1 MLSVGVALA
10 GSAAAQNKQ
19 FSFAYDQPK
28 TSAYGFGADVFG
40 KRLSELSKGTMSTN
54 QYAGAQLG
62 SEAQTLQKVQTGD
75 IDFVLVST
83 ANSSTIQPESGVFSL
98 HFIFRGPDH
107 AVKVLTDPKVI
118 AAMREMY
125 ASKVKGAHMLT
136 LGSQGLRNLYCKK
149 EIKNL
154 ADIKN
159 VKVRVQATV
168 TEDTLFPAYGAQIV
182 HMPFGEVYTS
192 LQTGVVECAEN
203 GYTVYMLN
211 KHYEVA
217 PVMSVTEHE
226 ANNSVLFVSDKLWSS
241 LSAEQKEWVQ
251 QAADDMNKVQPAKA
265 FEMEKESRAR
275 LEKIGVKIVT
285 TVDKSGFESVS
296 KPIQD
301 KLANDL
307 GPNAVK
313 ILGLVRNVQ
322 VERPRHPLARPA
334 VPSPSEV
341 ARARRPRA
349 RADGAV
355 RRRHHRLHR
364 HRDLRRRHAHVRA
377 PVAVAAGGDDD
388 LLHLRRVHRHRRG
401 HAAQ

>member
-1 MLSVGVALA
+1 MFNASFIRTLALLVGVALT
-10 GSAAAQNKQ
+10 GVAAAQTKQ
-19 FSFAYDQPK
+19 FTFAYDQPK

-40 KRLSELSKGTMSTN
+40 KRLSELSKGSMSTN
-54 QYAGAQLG
+54 QYPGAQLG

-107 AVKVLTDPKVI
+107 AVKVLTDPKVV

-136 LGSQGLRNLYCKK
+136 LGSQGLRNMYCKK
-149 EIKNL
+149 EIGKL

-217 PVMSVTEHE
+217 PIMSVTEHE
-226 ANNSVLFVSDKLWSS
+226 ANNSVLFVSDKLWST
-241 LSAEQKEWVQ
+241 LSAEQKGWVQ

-307 GPNAVK
+307 GPHAVK
-313 ILGLVRNVQ
+313 ILDLVRNVK
-322 VERPRHPLARPA
+322 
-334 VPSPSEV
+334 
-341 ARARRPRA
+341 
-349 RADGAV
+349 
-355 RRRHHRLHR
+355 
-364 HRDLRRRHAHVRA
+364 
-377 PVAVAAGGDDD
+377 
-388 LLHLRRVHRHRRG
+388 
-401 HAAQ
+401 

>member
-1 MLSVGVALA
+1 MSTHASLLRGIALCA
-10 GSAAAQNKQ
+10 LLACTGAATAQNKQ

-40 KRLSELSKGTMSTN
+40 KRLSELSKGTLSTN

-62 SEAQTLQKVQTGD
+62 TEAQTLQKVQTGD

-149 EIKNL
+149 EIKSL
-154 ADIKN
+154 AEIKN

-192 LQTGVVECAEN
+192 LQTGVVDMAEN
-203 GYTVYMLN
+203 GINNYLVN
-211 KHYEVA
+211 KHYEPA
-217 PVMSVTEHE
+217 PVLSLTEHE
-226 ANNSVLFVSDKLWSS
+226 ANNAALFVSDKVWSS
-241 LSAEQKEWVQ
+241 LSAEQKQWVQ

-313 ILGLVRNVQ
+313 ILGLVRGVQ
-322 VERPRHPLARPA
+322 
-334 VPSPSEV
+334 
-341 ARARRPRA
+341 
-349 RADGAV
+349 
-355 RRRHHRLHR
+355 
-364 HRDLRRRHAHVRA
+364 
-377 PVAVAAGGDDD
+377 
-388 LLHLRRVHRHRRG
+388 
-401 HAAQ
+401 

>member
-1 MLSVGVALA
+1 VKSLNCIALA
-10 GSAAAQNKQ
+10 AALAVSSAAFAQKRE
-19 FSFAYDQPK
+19 FSFAYDQPR
-28 TSAYGFGADVFG
+28 TSAYGYGADFFG
-40 KRLSELSKGTMSTN
+40 RKLQELSKGAFSTN
-54 QYAGAQLG
+54 QYPGAQLG

-98 HFIFRGPDH
+98 HFIFLGPEH

-125 ASKVKGAHMLT
+125 AAKVKGAHMLT

-149 EIKNL
+149 EIKKI

-226 ANNSVLFVSDKLWSS
+226 ANNSVLFVSGKVWSS
-241 LSAEQKEWVQ
+241 LSAEQKKWVQ
-251 QAADDMNKVQPAKA
+251 TAADEMNKVQPAKA
-265 FEMEKESRAR
+265 FEMEKESRAK
-275 LEKIGVKIVT
+275 LEKMGVKIVT
-285 TVDKSGFESVS
+285 GVDKSGFESVS

-301 KLANDL
+301 KLAKEL
-307 GPNAVK
+307 GPHAVK
-313 ILGLVRNVQ
+313 ILGLVR
-322 VERPRHPLARPA
+322 
-334 VPSPSEV
+334 SIK
-341 ARARRPRA
+341 
-349 RADGAV
+349 
-355 RRRHHRLHR
+355 
-364 HRDLRRRHAHVRA
+364 
-377 PVAVAAGGDDD
+377 
-388 LLHLRRVHRHRRG
+388 
-401 HAAQ
+401 

>member
-1 MLSVGVALA
+1 MSSKASLIRTILLSAGLA
-10 GSAAAQNKQ
+10 VVGSALAQNKQ
-19 FSFAYDQPK
+19 YSFAYDQPK
-28 TSAYGFGADVFG
+28 TSAYGFGAEVFG
-40 KRLSELSKGTMSTN
+40 KRLAELSKGTMTTN

-107 AVKVLTDPKVI
+107 AVKVLTDPTVI

-125 ASKVKGAHMLT
+125 ASKVKGARMLT

-149 EIKNL
+149 DIKSV

-203 GYTVYMLN
+203 GYTVYLLN

-217 PVMSVTEHE
+217 PIMSVTEHE
-226 ANNSVLFVSDKLWSS
+226 ANHSVLFVSDKLWSS
-241 LSAEQKEWVQ
+241 LSDEQKKWVQ

-265 FEMEKESRAR
+265 FEMESESRAR
-275 LEKIGVKIVT
+275 LEKIGVKVLT
-285 TVDKSGFESVS
+285 GVDKSGFETIS

-313 ILGLVRNVQ
+313 ILGLVRNVK
-322 VERPRHPLARPA
+322 
-334 VPSPSEV
+334 
-341 ARARRPRA
+341 
-349 RADGAV
+349 
-355 RRRHHRLHR
+355 
-364 HRDLRRRHAHVRA
+364 
-377 PVAVAAGGDDD
+377 
-388 LLHLRRVHRHRRG
+388 
-401 HAAQ
+401 

>member
-1 MLSVGVALA
+1 MSRDASLIRTLVVSIGVAIA
-10 GSAAAQNKQ
+10 GSALAQNKE

-28 TSAYGFGADVFG
+28 TSAYGYGAEVFG

-98 HFIFRGPDH
+98 HFIFRGPEH
-107 AVKVLTDPKVI
+107 AVKALTDPNII

-149 EIKNL
+149 EIKNIGDL
-154 ADIKN
+154 KN

-168 TEDTLFPAYGAQIV
+168 TEDALFPAYGAQIV

-203 GYTVYMLN
+203 GYTVYLLN

-217 PVMSVTEHE
+217 PIMSVTEHE
-226 ANNSVLFVSDKLWSS
+226 ANHSVLFVSDKLWSS
-241 LSAEQKEWVQ
+241 LSDGQKKWVQ

-265 FEMEKESRAR
+265 FEMEKDSRAR

-285 TVDKSGFESVS
+285 GVDKSGFESVS

-301 KLANDL
+301 KLAKDL

-313 ILGLVRNVQ
+313 ILELVRNVK
-322 VERPRHPLARPA
+322 
-334 VPSPSEV
+334 
-341 ARARRPRA
+341 
-349 RADGAV
+349 
-355 RRRHHRLHR
+355 
-364 HRDLRRRHAHVRA
+364 
-377 PVAVAAGGDDD
+377 
-388 LLHLRRVHRHRRG
+388 
-401 HAAQ
+401 

>member
-1 MLSVGVALA
+1 VV
-10 GSAAAQNKQ
+10 
-19 FSFAYDQPK
+19 
-28 TSAYGFGADVFG
+28 
-40 KRLSELSKGTMSTN
+40 
-54 QYAGAQLG
+54 QLG
-62 SEAQTLQKVQTGD
+62 TEAQTLQKVQTGD

-98 HFIFRGPDH
+98 HFIFRGPEH
-107 AVKVLTDPKVI
+107 AVKALTDPKVV

-149 EIKNL
+149 EIKNVGDL
-154 ADIKN
+154 KN
-159 VKVRVQATV
+159 VKVRVQATA
-168 TEDTLFPAYGAQIV
+168 TEDALFPAYGAQIV

-226 ANNSVLFVSDKLWSS
+226 ANHSVLFVSDKLWSS
-241 LSAEQKEWVQ
+241 LNDEQKKWVQ

-285 TVDKSGFESVS
+285 GIDKSGFESIS

-301 KLANDL
+301 KLAKDL
-307 GPNAVK
+307 GPHAVQ
-313 ILGLVRNVQ
+313 ILELVRNVK
-322 VERPRHPLARPA
+322 
-334 VPSPSEV
+334 
-341 ARARRPRA
+341 
-349 RADGAV
+349 
-355 RRRHHRLHR
+355 
-364 HRDLRRRHAHVRA
+364 
-377 PVAVAAGGDDD
+377 
-388 LLHLRRVHRHRRG
+388 
-401 HAAQ
+401 

>member
-1 MLSVGVALA
+1 MSRSASLVRTLVASVSLALA
-10 GSAAAQNKQ
+10 GSALAQNKAY
-19 FSFAYDQPK
+19 SFAYDQPK
-28 TSAYGFGADVFG
+28 TSAYGFGAEVFG

-62 SEAQTLQKVQTGD
+62 TEAQTLQKVQTGD

-98 HFIFRGPDH
+98 HFIFRGPEH
-107 AVKVLTDPKVI
+107 AVKALTDPKVV

-149 EIKNL
+149 EIKNVGDL
-154 ADIKN
+154 KN
-159 VKVRVQATV
+159 VKVRVQATA
-168 TEDTLFPAYGAQIV
+168 TEDALFPAYGAQIV

-226 ANNSVLFVSDKLWSS
+226 ANHSVLFVSDKLWSS
-241 LSAEQKEWVQ
+241 LNDEQKKWVQ

-285 TVDKSGFESVS
+285 GIDKSGFESIS

-301 KLANDL
+301 KLAKDL
-307 GPNAVK
+307 GPHAVQ
-313 ILGLVRNVQ
+313 ILELVRNVK
-322 VERPRHPLARPA
+322 
-334 VPSPSEV
+334 
-341 ARARRPRA
+341 
-349 RADGAV
+349 
-355 RRRHHRLHR
+355 
-364 HRDLRRRHAHVRA
+364 
-377 PVAVAAGGDDD
+377 
-388 LLHLRRVHRHRRG
+388 
-401 HAAQ
+401 

>member
-1 MLSVGVALA
+1 VSSNASLRTIVLSLGLALA
-10 GSAAAQNKQ
+10 GSAIAQNKQ

-40 KRLSELSKGTMSTN
+40 KRLSELSKGTLSTN

-62 SEAQTLQKVQTGD
+62 TEAQTLQKVQTGD

-149 EIKNL
+149 EIKAL
-154 ADIKN
+154 PDIKN

-226 ANNSVLFVSDKLWSS
+226 ANNSVLFVSDKVWSA
-241 LSAEQKEWVQ
+241 LSAEQKQWVQ

-285 TVDKSGFESVS
+285 GVDKSGFESVS

-301 KLANDL
+301 KLAKDL

-313 ILGLVRNVQ
+313 ILELVRGVK
-322 VERPRHPLARPA
+322 
-334 VPSPSEV
+334 
-341 ARARRPRA
+341 
-349 RADGAV
+349 
-355 RRRHHRLHR
+355 
-364 HRDLRRRHAHVRA
+364 
-377 PVAVAAGGDDD
+377 
-388 LLHLRRVHRHRRG
+388 
-401 HAAQ
+401 

>member
-1 MLSVGVALA
+1 MKHLNCIALA
-10 GSAAAQNKQ
+10 AALAVSSTAFAQKRE
-19 FSFAYDQPK
+19 FSFAYDQPR
-28 TSAYGFGADVFG
+28 TSAYGYGADFFG
-40 KRLSELSKGTMSTN
+40 KKLQELSKGTLGTN
-54 QYAGAQLG
+54 QYPGAQLG
-62 SEAQTLQKVQTGD
+62 TEAQTLQKVQTGD

-98 HFIFRGPDH
+98 HFIFLGPEH

-125 ASKVKGAHMLT
+125 AAKVKGAHMLT

-149 EIKNL
+149 EIKKL

-226 ANNSVLFVSDKLWSS
+226 ANNSVLFVSDKVWSS
-241 LSAEQKEWVQ
+241 LNAEQKKWVQ
-251 QAADDMNKVQPAKA
+251 TAADEMNKVQPAKA
-265 FEMEKESRAR
+265 FEMEKESRAK
-275 LEKIGVKIVT
+275 LEKMGVKIVT
-285 TVDKSGFESVS
+285 GVDKSGFESVS

-301 KLANDL
+301 KLAKEL

-313 ILGLVRNVQ
+313 ILALVRTVK
-322 VERPRHPLARPA
+322 
-334 VPSPSEV
+334 
-341 ARARRPRA
+341 
-349 RADGAV
+349 
-355 RRRHHRLHR
+355 
-364 HRDLRRRHAHVRA
+364 
-377 PVAVAAGGDDD
+377 
-388 LLHLRRVHRHRRG
+388 
-401 HAAQ
+401 

>member
-1 MLSVGVALA
+1 MFRTTLLIRTAVLSLGFVLSGVAT
-10 GSAAAQNKQ
+10 AQNKL

-54 QYAGAQLG
+54 EYAGAQLG
-62 SEAQTLQKVQTGD
+62 TEAQTLQKVQTGD

-98 HFIFRGPDH
+98 HFIFRGPEH
-107 AVKVLTDPKVI
+107 AVKVLTDPKII
-118 AAMREMY
+118 AAMREMF

-149 EIKNL
+149 EIRNV

-217 PVMSVTEHE
+217 PIMSVTEHE
-226 ANNSVLFVSDKLWSS
+226 ANNSVLFVSDKVWSS
-241 LSAEQKEWVQ
+241 LTEEQKKWVQ

-275 LEKIGVKIVT
+275 LEKIGVKIVS

-307 GPNAVK
+307 GPHAVK
-313 ILGLVRNVQ
+313 ILDLVRNVK
-322 VERPRHPLARPA
+322 
-334 VPSPSEV
+334 
-341 ARARRPRA
+341 
-349 RADGAV
+349 
-355 RRRHHRLHR
+355 
-364 HRDLRRRHAHVRA
+364 
-377 PVAVAAGGDDD
+377 
-388 LLHLRRVHRHRRG
+388 
-401 HAAQ
+401 

>member
-1 MLSVGVALA
+1 VSSNTSLLRTFVLSLGLALA
-10 GSAAAQNKQ
+10 GSALAQNKQ

-28 TSAYGFGADVFG
+28 TSAYGFGADVFN
-40 KRLSELSKGTMSTN
+40 KRLSELSKGTLSTN

-149 EIKNL
+149 EIKAL

-226 ANNSVLFVSDKLWSS
+226 ANNSVLFVSDKAWSG
-241 LSAEQKEWVQ
+241 LSVEQKQWVQ

-285 TVDKSGFESVS
+285 GVDKSGFESVS

-301 KLANDL
+301 KLAKDL
-307 GPNAVK
+307 GPHAVK
-313 ILGLVRNVQ
+313 ILELVRGVK
-322 VERPRHPLARPA
+322 
-334 VPSPSEV
+334 
-341 ARARRPRA
+341 
-349 RADGAV
+349 
-355 RRRHHRLHR
+355 
-364 HRDLRRRHAHVRA
+364 
-377 PVAVAAGGDDD
+377 
-388 LLHLRRVHRHRRG
+388 
-401 HAAQ
+401 